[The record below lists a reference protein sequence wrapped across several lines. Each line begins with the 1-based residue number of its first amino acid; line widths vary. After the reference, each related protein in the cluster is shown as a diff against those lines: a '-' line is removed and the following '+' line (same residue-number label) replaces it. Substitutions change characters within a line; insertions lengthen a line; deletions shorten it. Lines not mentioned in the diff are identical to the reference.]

1 MCLAVPGKVV
11 SIDEGGRAT
20 VDMLGITRE
29 ASLRLVPDAQ
39 VGDYVLVH
47 AGFGIQVIDAQEAA
61 ETLALLREMPD
72 LMDED
77 ELPGAGVGVA
87 GDTAAAEP
95 AGALA

>member
-11 SIDEGGRAT
+11 SLGENGRAT
-20 VDMLGITRE
+20 VDMLGVTRE

-47 AGFGIQVIDAQEAA
+47 AGFGIQVVDPEEAR
-61 ETLALLREMPD
+61 ETIELLQQMPD

-77 ELPGAGVGVA
+77 DAQHSL
-87 GDTAAAEP
+87 
-95 AGALA
+95 AGAL